1 MIPGGAFAAWWDGN
15 GQLFA
20 QRIKAG
26 LAWGA
31 QGVLVGKHD
40 TTGGLDLIRDGE
52 SGLIVAWSGSDT
64 TPQRTQIRTQRL
76 DGNGKSQWTKNGALV
91 LDSTV
96 VGGNWPSAGTSISIA
111 SDGAAGLV
119 IAWLDSRAADVD
131 LYAQRVDSTGK
142 IQWVAGGVLLPPY
155 ILSQVAPGAQGT
167 PRIVPDLKGGVIVT
181 YQDKGQFSWDIAA
194 TRLNAKGNKL
204 FSKWIRSD
212 SLSRSKPGL
221 DQREPDIA
229 YDASGPKL
237 NGAIIVW
244 TEREKPY
251 RRLYVQK
258 IKID

>member
-64 TPQRTQIRTQRL
+64 TPQPAIRTQRL

-131 LYAQRVDSTGK
+131 LYAQRVDSTG
-142 IQWVAGGVLLPPY
+142 QNPVGSWWRAASSLHP
-155 ILSQVAPGAQGT
+155 QPGCARG
-167 PRIVPDLKGGVIVT
+167 PRHSAD
-181 YQDKGQFSWDIAA
+181 
-194 TRLNAKGNKL
+194 R
-204 FSKWIRSD
+204 
-212 SLSRSKPGL
+212 SRSQRWCYCYLPG
-221 DQREPDIA
+221 QR
-229 YDASGPKL
+229 
-237 NGAIIVW
+237 AIQLG
-244 TEREKPY
+244 Y
-251 RRLYVQK
+251 RSYPVKCQG
-258 IKID
+258 